1 MPPLKPGG
9 PSPRRGKRRIVSLPG
24 VVKGVEMRSQLEVR
38 FAEELSGAASRGAM
52 SRSGSAPGT
61 I

>member
-38 FAEELSGAASRGAM
+38 FAEELERRGIAWRYEPERIGAGH
-52 SRSGSAPGT
+52 
-61 I
+61 